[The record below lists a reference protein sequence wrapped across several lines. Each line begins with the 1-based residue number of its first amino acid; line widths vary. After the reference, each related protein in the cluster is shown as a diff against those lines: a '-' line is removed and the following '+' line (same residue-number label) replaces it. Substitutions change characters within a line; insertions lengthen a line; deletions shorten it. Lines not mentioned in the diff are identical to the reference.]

1 MKKMALVLI
10 MLFGLVF
17 SASAKQKVSFWKAS
31 TEEEK
36 ENLLNLCQ
44 IEISVLIYLGCDI
57 VTVGFTEN
65 GYLIVYEDYE

>member
-1 MKKMALVLI
+1 MKKLILALLVF
-10 MLFGLVF
+10 FGLIF

-44 IEISVLIYLGCDI
+44 IEISVLIYLDCDI

>member
-1 MKKMALVLI
+1 MKKLILALLVF
-10 MLFGLVF
+10 FGLIF

-44 IEISVLIYLGCDI
+44 IEISVLIYLGCDV

>member
-1 MKKMALVLI
+1 MKKLILALL
-10 MLFGLVF
+10 LFFGLIF
-17 SASAKQKVSFWKAS
+17 SASAKQKVSFWKA
-31 TEEEK
+31 TTDEEK

-44 IEISVLIYLGCDI
+44 IEISVLIYLGCDV